1 MDKNKFVNIVV
12 LGASGYT
19 GSELIR
25 ILSYHPKINI
35 VGLSADRNAGKF
47 LGDIFPHLSQ
57 LNLPK
62 LKHIDELDFNEDD
75 PNKKIDVVFS
85 ALPSGE
91 AQVVA
96 SKISQLLID
105 LSADFRLNDK
115 TVFKEAYGFEHQS
128 PEKQSEAVYGLTE
141 LSRNQLSKSNL
152 VANPGCYPTSVLIP
166 LIPLVRERF
175 IDLEN
180 IIIDSKSGVSGAG
193 RSLKESSLFT
203 EVSEGIHAYGLG
215 THRHAP
221 EIEQQLSNEAGQNI
235 RISFTPHLVPM
246 NRGILSTIYICTN
259 TKENDLREFLN
270 NFYKNDTFIKILDK
284 GGIAQTRYVRGSN
297 NCFISITQDRVAGKI
312 IICSVIDNLIKGASG
327 QAVQNMN
334 VRLGFRESEGLNSLA
349 IFP

>member
-96 SKISQLLID
+96 SKTSQLLID

-193 RSLKESSLFT
+193 RSLKESSLFILT
-203 EVSEGIHAYGLG
+203 ATDSE
-215 THRHAP
+215 
-221 EIEQQLSNEAGQNI
+221 
-235 RISFTPHLVPM
+235 
-246 NRGILSTIYICTN
+246 
-259 TKENDLREFLN
+259 
-270 NFYKNDTFIKILDK
+270 
-284 GGIAQTRYVRGSN
+284 
-297 NCFISITQDRVAGKI
+297 
-312 IICSVIDNLIKGASG
+312 
-327 QAVQNMN
+327 
-334 VRLGFRESEGLNSLA
+334 
-349 IFP
+349 